1 MKSVFRF
8 ACLVGLSLVTSS
20 WLAYA
25 ENTVPSTQEQGGG
38 QPVAAP
44 EQNSSGNATIPGPL
58 RPLLRMAG
66 VSLKVEPDEVLPLL
80 SRNVVLQGYS
90 LGRRTE
96 FLTLLTRYV
105 GQARELSHLAG
116 PRGVIRVSNC
126 AESAPLLAILGYR
139 LRQECGQ
146 KGASLETADP
156 ERAFVTT
163 DSGFPLPELEQTLA
177 GGPPFVYPF
186 PASAVPAI
194 FTENQWVNAGK
205 TSAPGSQHL
214 LDVLLH
220 DPNLARLYWALSRLD
235 ADTRHALWSQ
245 VGMDRLARHAAVLDF
260 YGDHI
265 CIRDGRVLVPGGPAA
280 EPAWAH
286 LVGASPESPGKFV
299 EKLISKDRGWLATYF
314 DVLSRARPEQQ
325 EYFTEPDRLARFY
338 AALLLPGRSDD
349 ATRGAFRPAPRLLLL
364 VTRLQRDSSGQPIV
378 PGGIEVWKDVLRQK
392 GESNPLPRRVQRAN
406 QLATPEQ
413 LVEAMFALTRVR
425 TEAGPLQMYLVLSE
439 LDSRRSAGNRLSPE
453 TAQLMVQKF
462 ELFSSQ
468 YRIFSEFPELSNESI
483 ALFLNVAQ
491 SLDGISAR
499 PLRGDALGTF
509 QANVGLWQVLARQ
522 HQTPDA
528 ELNDSWQGMI
538 RPFSR
543 IRSAADLYD
552 AGRASLARIVQ
563 SASGKNSVSQGEL
576 VDLLAGP
583 AQTDP
588 EAMRMHREFVDRIF
602 SILDSQRLVSLD
614 TLIALGD
621 ALNDKAQGKPV
632 AEGIAQLAG
641 QLREFQM
648 PQPIFSNSE
657 RTEWAAG
664 IYNNSHTEAEMRTDL
679 TKAFKSSASR
689 NQLLE
694 AKGQLSSFLRDT
706 LVALN
711 YAYYEPPGAQ
721 MLHHNPLFV
730 RSHDFAAE
738 TVEGIKGVWR
748 APQMFGEGSPAGGGA
763 HLVGSLADLP
773 YVLAQIEQDFIAP
786 ENVQALI
793 WRELVPTLLT
803 SAVLPRWWGV
813 THDEMHAIA
822 LYQRAGEEILAA
834 SPGNPELRTKVLA
847 ILSERMSPMT
857 LRQVEQRLRR
867 GQAKELMEE
876 ILPADTF
883 YLAAEFRHKFPEE
896 VFASGP
902 ANQELQALCR
912 SNPRAVEWDRLSRDF
927 GVPHPTLAQTYA
939 RELLNL
945 EPIPAFE
952 GHASRLLAESWDSS
966 NLYWARLLDEA
977 GDSPVVLNH
986 LVPELT
992 RRMVE
997 KVAAT
1002 NFEDWPALLRAM
1014 RETGDEF
1021 RQGRMESAE
1030 SSRSLM
1036 EHHSSPDVDS
1046 SPADLAREE
1055 RSNRR
1060 D

>member
-1 MKSVFRF
+1 VKSVFRS
-8 ACLVGLSLVTSS
+8 ACLVSLLLVACS
-20 WLAYA
+20 WFANS
-25 ENTVPSTQEQGGG
+25 ENTRATASDEQVG
-38 QPVAAP
+38 QSVAA
-44 EQNSSGNATIPGPL
+44 EQNSSGKAIIPGPL

-66 VSLKVEPDEVLPLL
+66 VSLKVEPEEVLPLL

-96 FLTLLTRYV
+96 FLVLLTRYV
-105 GQARELSHLAG
+105 GQARELSRLAG
-116 PRGVIRVSNC
+116 PNGEIRVASC
-126 AESAPLLAILGYR
+126 ADAGPLLAILGYR
-139 LRQECGQ
+139 LRHDCGQ
-146 KGASLETADP
+146 PDATLETADP

-163 DSGFPLPELEQTLA
+163 DSGFPLPALEQTLA
-177 GGPPFVYPF
+177 GGPAFVYPF
-186 PASAVPAI
+186 SATAVPAI
-194 FTENQWVNAGK
+194 FTEYDWVNASK
-205 TSAPGSQHL
+205 TAPHPSAKHL
-214 LDVLLH
+214 LDVLLS
-220 DPNLARLYWALSRLD
+220 DPNLARLYFAMSRLD
-235 ADTRHALWSQ
+235 EDTRFAMWSA
-245 VGMDRLARHAAVLDF
+245 VGIDKLARHAAVLDF

-265 CIRDGRVLVPGGPAA
+265 CIRDGHVLVPGGAGA
-280 EPAWAH
+280 EVAWKH
-286 LVGASPESPGKFV
+286 LVGANPDSPGKFV
-299 EKLISKDRGWLATYF
+299 ENLISKDRGWMATYF
-314 DVLSRARPEQQ
+314 DVLSRARPDQQ
-325 EYFTEPDRLARFY
+325 AYFTEPNRLARFY
-338 AALLLPGRSDD
+338 SALLSPGRSDD

-364 VTRLQRDSSGQPIV
+364 VTRLQRDSNGEPIV
-378 PGGIEVWKDVLRQK
+378 PGGIEVWKEILRQK
-392 GESNPLPRRVQRAN
+392 GDSNPVPKRVQRAN
-406 QLATPEQ
+406 QVATPEQ

-425 TEAGPLQMYLVLSE
+425 TETGPLQTYLVLSE
-439 LDSRRSAGNRLSPE
+439 LDSRRPADNRLSPE
-453 TAQLMVQKF
+453 TARLLARKF

-468 YRIFSEFPELSNESI
+468 YRIFSEFPELSNDSI
-483 ALFLNVAQ
+483 TLFMNVAQ
-491 SLDGISAR
+491 SLDEISAR

-509 QANVGLWQVLARQ
+509 QANVGLWQILERQ
-522 HQTPDA
+522 RQTPSA
-528 ELNDSWQGMI
+528 ELNDSWQAMI
-538 RPFSR
+538 RPFAR
-543 IRSAADLYD
+543 IRTAGDLYD
-552 AGRASLARIVQ
+552 AGRASLAQVVR
-563 SASGKNSVSQGEL
+563 AAAGKNSVSQAEF

-588 EAMRMHREFVDRIF
+588 EAMRMHREFANRIL

-614 TLIALGD
+614 TLAALGD

-632 AEGIAQLAG
+632 AEGVAGLAG

-664 IYNNSHTEAEMRTDL
+664 IYNNSHTDAEMRTDL
-679 TKAFKSSASR
+679 TKVFKASASR

-822 LYQRAGEEILAA
+822 LYQRAGEEVLAA
-834 SPGNPELRTKVLA
+834 SAGNEELRTKVLA
-847 ILSERMSPMT
+847 LLSERMSPLT
-857 LRQVEQRLRR
+857 LRQIEQRLRHHEV
-867 GQAKELMEE
+867 KELMDEV
-876 ILPADTF
+876 LPADTF
-883 YLAAEFRHKFPEE
+883 YLAAEFRHKFPDQ
-896 VFASGP
+896 ATALGA
-902 ANQELQALCR
+902 ANRELQTLCGT
-912 SNPRAVEWDRLSRDF
+912 SPQAVEWDRLSRDF

-945 EPIPAFE
+945 APIPAFE

-977 GDSPVVLNH
+977 GDSPVALNRY
-986 LVPELT
+986 VPELT
-992 RRMVE
+992 LRMVE

-1014 RETGDEF
+1014 RETGDDF
-1021 RQGRMESAE
+1021 RQGRMQSAAAPHSAVESRAQLQAGAAE
-1030 SSRSLM
+1030 VNVPNGRT
-1036 EHHSSPDVDS
+1036 E
-1046 SPADLAREE
+1046 
-1055 RSNRR
+1055 
-1060 D
+1060 